1 MKFAWWIYASLL
13 SFILFATACSPSE
26 GYEELPSGSKWR
38 LLAFGEQ
45 EISLDSAEIVYLNYS
60 IIRTRTG
67 DTIANDVFKSYDVG
81 KDELWQLLRNQFVG
95 DSIGFVSVT
104 RDFLHPGQLRYDELR
119 YNIALKK
126 ILTKRELE
134 TQRVQEQ
141 QLFEALLESDSLKA
155 YYEAHNGVWIRQTQ
169 ITLGGPI
176 VEEGKELVLQYRGY
190 GFDGK
195 LYDDTWVR
203 NEPLRFMM
211 GNEHQVIPGIEAVL
225 EGMAKGESA
234 RIIMPSELA
243 FGSRGSGSGYV
254 KPYTPMVYE
263 IEVIDVA
270 Y

>member
-1 MKFAWWIYASLL
+1 MKSVWWIYASLIAL
-13 SFILFATACSPSE
+13 VLFSTACSPGD
-26 GYEELPSGSKWR
+26 GYQTLPSGSKWR
-38 LLAFGEQ
+38 LLAFGDQ
-45 EISLDSAEIVYLNYS
+45 EVSLDSAEIAYLNYT

-81 KDELWQLLRNQFVG
+81 KDDLWQLLKNQFVG
-95 DSIGFVSVT
+95 DSIGFISIT
-104 RDFLHPGQLRYDELR
+104 RDFLHPGQLRYDSLR

-126 ILTKRELE
+126 ILTKRALE
-134 TQRVQEQ
+134 THRVQEQ
-141 QLFEALLESDSLKA
+141 QLFEALLSSDSLQD
-155 YYEAHNGVWIRQTQ
+155 YYEARDGLWIREMQMA
-169 ITLGGPI
+169 IGGPAI
-176 VEEGKELVLQYRGY
+176 EKGKELVLQYRGY

-203 NEPLRFMM
+203 NQPLRFVM

-225 EGMAKGESA
+225 EGMRKGESA
-234 RIIMPSELA
+234 RIIMPSEFA
-243 FGSRGSGSGYV
+243 FGSRGSGSGYI